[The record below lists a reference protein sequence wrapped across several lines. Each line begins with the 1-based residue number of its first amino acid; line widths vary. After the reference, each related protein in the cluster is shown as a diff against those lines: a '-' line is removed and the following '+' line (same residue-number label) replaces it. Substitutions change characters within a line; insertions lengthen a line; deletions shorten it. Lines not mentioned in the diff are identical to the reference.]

1 MKGYSTQLF
10 QCEQK
15 MMVCYSSNVYACI
28 CMCLLRNTQGS
39 LQHDYDAVLE
49 MQLKDQELYYEKRLA
64 RETVRLLETGY
75 AEYGSDGVSSGSL
88 QAGSGTHNALSE
100 EDLVS
105 IEAMKVMTVH
115 NTHAFSTTNR
125 HHLF

>member
-15 MMVCYSSNVYACI
+15 MMVCYTSNVYACI

-75 AEYGSDGVSSGSL
+75 AEYGSD
-88 QAGSGTHNALSE
+88 ALSE